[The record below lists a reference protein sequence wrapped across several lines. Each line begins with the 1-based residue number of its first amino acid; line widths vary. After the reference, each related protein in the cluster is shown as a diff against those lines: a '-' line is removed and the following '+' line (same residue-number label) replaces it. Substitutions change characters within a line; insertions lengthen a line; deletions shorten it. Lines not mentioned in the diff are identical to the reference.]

1 MSDQS
6 QPRELPEH
14 PSLRYLKIE
23 AKRRLADGEFATL
36 HDAQLAIAR
45 EHGLPSWT
53 ALKEHIAAATP
64 TGSTEPARQGPAL
77 GQLRWLAARFAGADR
92 AADWWPPTDDELA
105 GHLHEKTFRL
115 LRSGITSVR
124 LRKLSEEITVDIDTP
139 RIAHAISAGLRIEV
153 AVEPE
158 PPHRIIRL
166 RVFPTKDA
174 IADDR
179 TAAPSSSG
187 LGEVPGPAAELAQT
201 VFGEYGLV
209 ALAFAGKEGE
219 GRPPWALST
228 GWADLERDEILTT
241 DHRFPVYQVATLVT
255 ATTVLRLVAD
265 RRIGLDDAANDH
277 LRTVRLADD
286 AVTIRDLLTRT
297 GGVDDPAELLA
308 ETVPDLLTLYGG
320 PVLPCGGQ
328 RATLTRGVGGY
339 ATLGQLIADVTEVPY
354 PDAAVDLVTGPLGM
368 TSALFPTSWPGDVPA
383 DADPNPAVQTITGYF
398 VQEDGSLKPIPKMI
412 STVPAAAGLW
422 ASPADIV
429 RFAAGWSSLL
439 PAELAAEARRPQAGR
454 EDAQVRTGFAWSVS
468 EARGIVGI
476 AGIGPAGGVSLVM
489 RSDGSRVKVVM
500 TSRGID
506 MEPING
512 RLVRAIA
519 AAVPRERG
527 ESGQPT

>member
-23 AKRRLADGEFATL
+23 AKRRLAAGEFATL

-45 EHGLPSWT
+45 EHGLPSWA
-53 ALKEHIAAATP
+53 ALKEHIAAAP
-64 TGSTEPARQGPAL
+64 TGSTQPEPEGPAL

-92 AADWWPPTDDELA
+92 AAGWSPPTDDELA
-105 GHLHEKTFRL
+105 GHLHEKTFHL
-115 LRSGITSVR
+115 LRSGITCVR
-124 LRKLSEEITVDIDTP
+124 VRKLSEEVAVEIDLP

-166 RVFPTKDA
+166 HVFPTKDA
-174 IADDR
+174 IADER

-187 LGEVPGPAAELAQT
+187 LGEVPGPAAELAPT

-209 ALAFAGKEGE
+209 ALAFAGQEGE
-219 GRPPWALST
+219 GLAPWALST

-241 DHRFPVYQVATLVT
+241 GHRFPVYQVATLVT
-255 ATTVLRLVAD
+255 ATAVLRLVAD

-286 AVTIRDLLTRT
+286 AVTVRDLLTRT
-297 GGVDDPAELLA
+297 GGVDEPAELLA
-308 ETVPDLLTLYGG
+308 ETVPDLVTLYGG
-320 PVLPCGGQ
+320 PVLPCGG
-328 RATLTRGVGGY
+328 RRGALTRGVGGY
-339 ATLGQLIADVTEVPY
+339 AALGQLIADVTAAAY
-354 PDAAVDLVTGPLGM
+354 PDATADLVTGPLGM
-368 TSALFPTSWPGDVPA
+368 TSAMFPTSWPGAVPA
-383 DADPNPAVQTITGYF
+383 DADPAVQAITGYF
-398 VQEDGSLKPIPKMI
+398 VQEDGFLKPIPKMI

-422 ASPADIV
+422 ASPADVV

-439 PAELAAEARRPQAGR
+439 PAELAAEARRPQAGP
-454 EDAQVRTGFAWSVS
+454 ENAQVRTGFAWSVS
-468 EARGIVGI
+468 EARGI
-476 AGIGPAGGVSLVM
+476 AGITGLGPAGGVSLAT
-489 RSDGSRVKVVM
+489 RPDGGRVKVVM

-506 MEPING
+506 VEPING

-519 AAVPRERG
+519 TAVRRDRG